1 MKPSRYNHFVPVDGK
16 LYAFNCLSEKFFPV
30 PPGREE
36 TYRELLN
43 KPELYAEDFAAFY
56 DKMLAGGFILE
67 DDADEMEMVRKK
79 YEMMRRPWEYSLMV
93 MPTYSCNLRCWYC
106 IQDHVNVSL
115 PDEYFDRLKRHFDTV
130 VKRDDIKVVKLWWF
144 GGEPMIKYDK
154 VLDLNLYVKHLCEE
168 NGKTFSANITTNS
181 TLLTPERVDRLRESG
196 VDHYQISID
205 GPKRIHDT
213 VKVLPNRSA
222 FDHAL
227 AIVDHIAR
235 TTSIILRFNF
245 TKDSLLPEEV
255 FQDIDNRLSLPARQ
269 NILFHIYKVWQ
280 EKESPALTHRA
291 EQLYDLCLQ
300 HNIRPMFDTKELCYS
315 DGKNYWCL
323 LPNGKID
330 KCDHN
335 GLDKGSGGISVNGD
349 LVWTDKTGHDTPVID
364 LENCECT
371 SCKFFPNCW
380 GPCAASR
387 QSAIL
392 SHKPI
397 TCVFGQDRDT
407 RIMTSFSN
415 YLKVRIG
422 FYTNPPLTPINK
434 LE

>member
-227 AIVDHIAR
+227 AIVDYIAR
-235 TTSIILRFNF
+235 TTSVTLRFNF
-245 TKDSLLPEEV
+245 TKETLLPDEV
-255 FQDIDNRLSLPARQ
+255 FNDIDTRLSADSRK
-269 NILFHIYKVWQ
+269 NIRFHIYKVWQ
-280 EKESPALTHRA
+280 EDISNIDSCQTEHLYKLSKE
-291 EQLYDLCLQ
+291 
-300 HNIRPMFDTKELCYS
+300 HNLHPTFHSKELCYTERA
-315 DGKNYWCL
+315 NYMCV
-323 LPNGKID
+323 LPNGKLD

-335 GLDKGSGGISVNGD
+335 GLEVGCGEITSDGE
-349 LVWTDKTGHDTPVID
+349 LVWPNKTGHEQSILNWTDS
-364 LENCECT
+364 ECI
-371 SCKFFPNCW
+371 SCHFLPHCW
-380 GPCAASR
+380 GPCASTR
-387 QSAIL
+387 QRAL
-392 SHKPI
+392 LTNKPLQCKSGSNRVKDNI
-397 TCVFGQDRDT
+397 TS
-407 RIMTSFSN
+407 ISN
-415 YLKVRIG
+415 FLRSI
-422 FYTNPPLTPINK
+422 I
-434 LE
+434 

>member
-227 AIVDHIAR
+227 AIVDYIAQK
-235 TTSIILRFNF
+235 TAVTLRYNF
-245 TKDSLLPEEV
+245 TKDSLFPEEV
-255 FQDIDNRLSLPARQ
+255 FNDIDSRLSTESRK
-269 NILFHIYKVWQ
+269 NIHFLIYKVWQ
-280 EKESPALTHRA
+280 ENLLELKQSKINQLIEKAKQQHISTMLQYKTICYADQTHF
-291 EQLYDLCLQ
+291 LCV
-300 HNIRPMFDTKELCYS
+300 
-315 DGKNYWCL
+315 
-323 LPNGKID
+323 LPNGKIN

-335 GLDKGSGGISVNGD
+335 GLDHYYGD
-349 LVWTDKTGHDTPVID
+349 LLPDGNITWPSDLQFNILPIETG
-364 LENCECT
+364 NSECC
-371 SCKFFPNCW
+371 SCIFLPLCF
-380 GPCAASR
+380 GPCPSVREKQIEALGKIECPYQELGDKS
-387 QSAIL
+387 IEL
-392 SHKPI
+392 DYFI
-397 TCVFGQDRDT
+397 
-407 RIMTSFSN
+407 SN
-415 YLKVRIG
+415 QIRNYQ
-422 FYTNPPLTPINK
+422 
-434 LE
+434 

>member
-235 TTSIILRFNF
+235 TTHVTLRFNF
-245 TKDSLLPEEV
+245 TKETLLPDEV
-255 FQDIDNRLSLPARQ
+255 FNDIDTRLSADSRK
-269 NILFHIYKVWQ
+269 NIRFFIYKVWQ
-280 EKESPALTHRA
+280 EDHLNIDQTLIDRLSNLSLSHNVESMLST
-291 EQLYDLCLQ
+291 CG
-300 HNIRPMFDTKELCYS
+300 LCYA
-315 DGKNYWCL
+315 DQANFFCVF
-323 LPNGKID
+323 PNGLID
-330 KCDHN
+330 KCDNLSIDEARGTLNQHGN
-335 GLDKGSGGISVNGD
+335 LTWPEDTIDS
-349 LVWTDKTGHDTPVID
+349 KTAFEDNSSICHKCSYLP
-364 LENCECT
+364 
-371 SCKFFPNCW
+371 SCW
-380 GPCAASR
+380 GPCIAKR
-387 QSAIL
+387 NRMIKNTG
-392 SHKPI
+392 HI
-397 TCVFGQDRDT
+397 TCYYGNDKQIMRTNIDN
-407 RIMTSFSN
+407 RIHNFISRS
-415 YLKVRIG
+415 
-422 FYTNPPLTPINK
+422 LTHQEK
-434 LE
+434 RLS